1 MRYSGKYNG
10 RCSCLLNQPQPGLN
24 NQFKHMQGPDGV
36 NSKRSKRIHRHPGI
50 IGTGL
55 QLAQVRGALHFMD
68 FAHGFQCHFQSDYEY
83 SGCLQVQANRYLRMR
98 IVS

>member
-1 MRYSGKYNG
+1 MRCSGKYTG

-36 NSKRSKRIHRHPGI
+36 NSKRSKRIHRHSGI

-55 QLAQVRGALHFMD
+55 QLAQVRGTLYILD
-68 FAHGFQCHFQSDYEY
+68 SSLGLKLN
-83 SGCLQVQANRYLRMR
+83 LQRDH
-98 IVS
+98 